1 MSYIVKWQT
10 NKKPAS
16 ETGAVKPETLI
27 EGVRLAHT

>member
-10 NKKPAS
+10 NKKPAL
-16 ETGAVKPETLI
+16 EAGAVKSEALV